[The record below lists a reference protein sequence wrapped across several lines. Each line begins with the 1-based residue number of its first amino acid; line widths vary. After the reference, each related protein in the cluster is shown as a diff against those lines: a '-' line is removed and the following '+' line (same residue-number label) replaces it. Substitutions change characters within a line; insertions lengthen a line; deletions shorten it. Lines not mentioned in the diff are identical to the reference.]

1 MVVVYA
7 KLMRTVTISLLS
19 SVDILGNDQ
28 QQIYAAVS
36 SKNDCKS
43 SAGID
48 GTAIVTATPHSSIPC
63 NLEAFLR
70 NADNP

>member
-1 MVVVYA
+1 
-7 KLMRTVTISLLS
+7 MRTVTISLLS

-28 QQIYAAVS
+28 HQIYAAVS

-48 GTAIVTATPHSSIPC
+48 GTVMVMSSPIVTDTPHSSIPC